1 MVKALKYRVK
11 AGLVDMATL
20 LAIDEP
26 ASLRRDDLEERVRA
40 RLLERRTEL
49 ENDDYW
55 SPIYQT
61 IDAGER
67 RAARGS
73 MRHSV

>member
-1 MVKALKYRVK
+1 MVKALKYRLK
-11 AGLVDMATL
+11 ADLVDMATL

-40 RLLERRTEL
+40 RLIERRTEL